1 MAVVLLRGRGWLRRR
16 PPASAHVRWLTL
28 VAVIAVTAIGLAG
41 TGLAWFDDFGS
52 SGDQMAMISAH

>member
-1 MAVVLLRGRGWLRRR
+1 
-16 PPASAHVRWLTL
+16 